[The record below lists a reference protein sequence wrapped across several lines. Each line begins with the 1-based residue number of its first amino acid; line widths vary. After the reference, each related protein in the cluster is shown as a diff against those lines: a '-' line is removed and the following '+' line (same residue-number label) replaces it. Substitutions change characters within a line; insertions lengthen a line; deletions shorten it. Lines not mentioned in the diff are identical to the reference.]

1 MASSSAS
8 TWISIKTNT
17 SSSQHEVGH
26 IITTQGWYIITARG
40 WNIITARGWHII
52 TTQG

>member
-1 MASSSAS
+1 MVSSSAS

-26 IITTQGWYIITARG
+26 IITAQGWHIITAQ
-40 WNIITARGWHII
+40 GWHII
-52 TTQG
+52 TTIKLTHHHNN